1 MKPAEW
7 YASLSERERRV
18 VAWGGSVATV
28 LLVAGLTWKL
38 GAAVETATTRVEER
52 RVDLAYIES
61 VTPRLQAMPAARPGE
76 SLAIAVDRLAR
87 EGGLSQ
93 ALAGVEPASEGAIRA
108 RFTAASFDSLAVMLA
123 RLQQE
128 RGVVPEI
135 ASVTATGEPGLVDA
149 TLVLRGR

>member
-7 YASLSERERRV
+7 YAALSERDRRV
-18 VAWGGSVATV
+18 LVWGGSAAAV
-28 LLVAGLTWKL
+28 LLVAGLAWKL
-38 GAAVETATTRVEER
+38 GNAVDAAATRVEGKR
-52 RVDLAYIES
+52 ADLAYIES

-93 ALAGVEPASEGAIRA
+93 SLAGVEPASEGALRA
-108 RFTAASFDSLAVMLA
+108 RFTAASFDALAVMLA

-128 RGVVPEI
+128 RGVVPVT
-135 ASVTATGEPGLVDA
+135 ANVTATGEPGLVDA
-149 TLVLRGR
+149 TLVLRGK

>member
-1 MKPAEW
+1 LKPAEW
-7 YASLSERERRV
+7 YAALSERDRRV
-18 VAWGGSVATV
+18 LVWGGSAAAM
-28 LLVAGLTWKL
+28 LLVAGLAWKL
-38 GAAVETATTRVEER
+38 GNAVDAAATRVEGKR
-52 RVDLAYIES
+52 ADLAYIEA

-108 RFTAASFDSLAVMLA
+108 RFTAASFDALAVMLA

-128 RGVVPEI
+128 RGVVPVT
-135 ASVTATGEPGLVDA
+135 ANVTATGEPGLVDA
-149 TLVLRGR
+149 TLVLRGK

>member
-1 MKPAEW
+1 VKLGAW
-7 YASLSERERRV
+7 YASLSERDQRV
-18 VAWGGSVATV
+18 VAWGGAVAAV
-28 LLVAGLTWKL
+28 LLVGGLVWKL
-38 GAAVETATTRVEER
+38 GTAVDAATTRVEGR
-52 RVDLAYIES
+52 RADLAFIEL

-93 ALAGVEPASEGAIRA
+93 ALAGVEPASTGAIRA
-108 RFTAASFDSLAVMLA
+108 RFTAASFDALAVLLA

-128 RGVVPEI
+128 RGVVPET
-135 ASVTATGEPGLVDA
+135 ANVTATGEPGLVDA